1 MKQIIYILF
10 LFLFLPQIVS
20 AQSKP
25 KRDASKDRSVIVEKR
40 ENTHKRTPIIAER
53 KRRPARRNT
62 RKETTVRR
70 NTRKETTVR
79 RNTRKETTA
88 RRSTRKKT
96 TASVIQT
103 ATYLRVN
110 PASSFSE
117 PRHSNGGQIVF
128 DVATD
133 GKNWTISNLPYWCH
147 VRKYPNW
154 FVIDYDANT
163 KHEDRQGWFEV
174 KSDNQR
180 VRINVSQQGAPI
192 NIQAH
197 FNGAY
202 LLHNQY
208 VPSLGNCLKITSEVA
223 ISGAFGQKCW
233 VVAYIIDEEGYNVKA
248 KNGYQN
254 YALPSSN
261 NIYVAS
267 EVIPSTDKKETFTI
281 VSYIPNNAMRLLK
294 KNNNLQCKL
303 VIYCVETNEYVS
315 GATYTMKF
323 RAKSKR
329 GVVTT
334 KYPK

>member
-10 LFLFLPQIVS
+10 LLLFLPQIAS

-25 KRDASKDRSVIVEKR
+25 KRDTSKDRSVIVAKQKKEK
-40 ENTHKRTPIIAER
+40 THKRTPLIAER
-53 KRRPARRNT
+53 KRRPARR
-62 RKETTVRR
+62 
-70 NTRKETTVR
+70 
-79 RNTRKETTA
+79 
-88 RRSTRKKT
+88 STHKKT
-96 TASVIQT
+96 TVPAIQT

-110 PASSFSE
+110 PVSSLSM
-117 PRHSNGGQIVF
+117 PLDSKGGRIGF
-128 DVATD
+128 DVFTD
-133 GKNWTISNLPYWCH
+133 GKNWTIDNLPYWCH
-147 VRKYPNW
+147 VTKYSNW

-163 KHEDRQGWFEV
+163 KHEVRQDWFEV
-174 KSDNQR
+174 KSYNQQ
-180 VRINVSQQGAPI
+180 VRINISQQGAPI
-192 NIQAH
+192 NIQAK
-197 FNGAY
+197 FNYAN
-202 LLHNQY
+202 LHHNQ
-208 VPSLGNCLKITSEVA
+208 LIGNIGKHLEIASSVT
-223 ISGAFGQKCW
+223 ISGAAGQKCL
-233 VVAYIIDEEGYNVKA
+233 VEAYIIDEDGYNVKA

-323 RAKSKR
+323 RAKSKH